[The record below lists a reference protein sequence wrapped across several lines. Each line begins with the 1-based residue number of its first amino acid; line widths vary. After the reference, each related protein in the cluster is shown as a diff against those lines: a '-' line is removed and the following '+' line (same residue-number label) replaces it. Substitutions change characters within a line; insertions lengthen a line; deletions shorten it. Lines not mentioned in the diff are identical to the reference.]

1 MRENGTGII
10 KKRKTTQDHSK
21 EKRVPH
27 GSQYGITQRLA
38 TFPVKTDSHEYF
50 RPCGPR
56 GKINIIRYFYQK
68 RESRF

>member
-21 EKRVPH
+21 EKCVPH

-38 TFPVKTDSHEYF
+38 TFPVKTDSHE
-50 RPCGPR
+50 
-56 GKINIIRYFYQK
+56 
-68 RESRF
+68 